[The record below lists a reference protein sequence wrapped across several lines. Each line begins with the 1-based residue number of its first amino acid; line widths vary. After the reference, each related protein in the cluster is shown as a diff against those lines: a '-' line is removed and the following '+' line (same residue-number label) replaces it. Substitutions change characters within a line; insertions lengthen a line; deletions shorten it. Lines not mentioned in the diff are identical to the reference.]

1 MNQLLFEELEVSEK
15 IKKGIIEMGFEEA
28 TPIQSLTIP
37 LALKGQ
43 DIIGQAQT
51 GTGKTA
57 AFGIPLLEK
66 IYIPDPGV
74 QSIVLCPT
82 RELCIQVAEEISK
95 IANYMKIKVLPV
107 YGGQPIGRQIR
118 SLNKGIHVV
127 IGTPG
132 RVIDHIERKT
142 LKLEGVSM
150 VVLDEAD
157 EMLDMGFREDIEK
170 ILRNVPKQ
178 RQTLLFSATMSKD
191 ILRLT
196 KKYQKNPK
204 LIKISH
210 HQITAPEIEQI
221 YFEVRTKEKT
231 EALSRLIDVYDIHLA
246 LVFCNTKRRVDHLV
260 KDLRARGYFVAGIHG
275 DMRQSQR
282 DRVMNKY
289 RKGKIDILVA
299 TDVAARGID
308 VPDVEAVFNY
318 DVPNDN
324 EYYVHRIGRTG
335 RAGKTGQAFTFVAG
349 KEIYKL
355 RDIQRFTKT
364 KIKQGKVPSL
374 KDMDKLRTN
383 LLLEKI
389 KNTIEHENLNK
400 YVYSVERL
408 IEEDYNSIDISAA
421 LLKILNEKSGDR

>member
-1 MNQLLFEELEVSEK
+1 MNQLLFEELNISEE

-43 DIIGQAQT
+43 DLIGQAQT

-57 AFGIPLLEK
+57 AFGVPLLEK

-74 QSIVLCPT
+74 QTIVLCPT

-95 IANYMKIKVLPV
+95 IATYMKIKVLPV

-118 SLNKGIHVV
+118 SLKKGVHVV

-132 RVIDHIERKT
+132 RVIDHIERNT
-142 LKLEGVSM
+142 LHLEGVSM

-157 EMLDMGFREDIEK
+157 EMLDMGFRDDIEK
-170 ILRNVPKQ
+170 ILRKVPKQ

-231 EALSRLIDVYDIHLA
+231 EALSRLIDVHDIHLA

-275 DMRQSQR
+275 DMRQGQR

-355 RDIQRFTKT
+355 RDIQRYTKT
-364 KIKQGKVPSL
+364 KIKQGKIPSL

-383 LLLEKI
+383 ILLEKI
-389 KNTIEHENLNK
+389 KNTIENENLNK
-400 YVYSVERL
+400 YVHNVERL

-421 LLKILNEKSGDR
+421 LLKMLNEKSGDR

>member
-1 MNQLLFEELEVSEK
+1 MNQLLFEELDISDE
-15 IKKGIIEMGFEEA
+15 IKKGIVEMGFEET

-37 LALKGQ
+37 LALKGK
-43 DIIGQAQT
+43 DVIGQAQT

-57 AFGIPLLEK
+57 AFGIPLLEN

-82 RELCIQVAEEISK
+82 RELCIQVAEEINK

-118 SLNKGIHVV
+118 ALNKGVHVV

-170 ILRNVPKQ
+170 ILRTVPKQ

-231 EALSRLIDVYDIHLA
+231 EALSRLIDVHDIHLA

-260 KDLRARGYFVAGIHG
+260 KDLRARGYFVGSIHG
-275 DMRQSQR
+275 DMRQTQR

-308 VPDVEAVFNY
+308 VPNVEAVFNY

-355 RDIQRFTKT
+355 RDIQRYTKT
-364 KIKQGKVPSL
+364 KIKQGKIPSI
-374 KDMDKLRTN
+374 KDMDKIRTN
-383 LLLEKI
+383 ILLEKI
-389 KNTIEHENLNK
+389 KNTIETENLNK
-400 YVYSVERL
+400 YVHSIERL

-421 LLKILNEKSGDR
+421 LLKMLNEKGGDR